1 MDATAGTGG
10 HAIEIARRLT
20 TGRLVALDRDPQA
33 LEIARERLKEFG
45 EKVILVHREFSE
57 IGEVAEEL
65 KLPPL
70 DGVVA
75 DLGISTLELDSPE
88 RGFSFRWAGPLDMR
102 MNPDTPL
109 TAEEIVNQ
117 WPEKELANLL
127 YEKAEE
133 RDSRRIARS
142 IVRARPIR
150 DTAHLATV
158 VAGVRKARGRQK
170 LHPATKTF
178 LALRIAVN
186 REEEELGQFLSRTPA
201 TLNSGGRW
209 IVLSYHSLEDRLVK
223 HAFQRLAQE
232 KRFRVLTKK
241 VIQPGEEEMR
251 NNPRARSAKMR
262 VAEKLAEPRAATR
275 AAMSMAHDGISHSQA
290 DRQFTACSVRWRRRV
305 CGISRG
311 GWRWEPASRRCC

>member
-1 MDATAGTGG
+1 LSVLHTPVLVAEVVEWLRIRPEGTYLDATAGTAG
-10 HAIEIARRLT
+10 HAIEIAKRLT
-20 TGRLVALDRDPQA
+20 TGRLVALDRDPEA

-75 DLGISTLELDSPE
+75 DLGVSTLELDSPE
-88 RGFSFRWAGPLDMR
+88 RGFSFRSAGPLNMR
-102 MNPDTPL
+102 MNPETPL
-109 TAEEIVNQ
+109 TADEIVNQ
-117 WPEKELANLL
+117 WPEKKLANLL

-201 TLNSGGRW
+201 TLSSGGRW

-223 HAFQRLAQE
+223 HAFQRLARE
-232 KRFRVLTKK
+232 GSFRVLTKK
-241 VIQPGEEEMR
+241 VIQPGEEEIR

-262 VAEKLAEPRAATR
+262 VAEK
-275 AAMSMAHDGISHSQA
+275 I
-290 DRQFTACSVRWRRRV
+290 
-305 CGISRG
+305 
-311 GWRWEPASRRCC
+311 EPAENRPAGSWS